1 MTTSPVPILDH
12 PTADEAVFRPENLL
26 ARAAAMSGRQRST
39 IPRCCLLDFDGE
51 LVPVAEER
59 FGAKPSPAW
68 PCFHTKLMIVEDGGV
83 EMGLIGGTVG
93 APFAVLVAEQLIAS
107 GCRHVIGYSSA
118 GAVATDLLLPCLV
131 VPDRA
136 LRDEGTS
143 YHYLPP
149 RPWAEARGRL
159 PGVLA
164 RLAGD
169 CGLRVHRGST
179 WTTDAPYRETNTQIT
194 RHRAS
199 GILTVEMEA
208 AALMTLAQVRAVEI
222 ASLLHVTN
230 SFATAEN
237 DFHKGPADINEK
249 VILCCLNTFSEV
261 LGEGGGRGAEGSHE
275 GA

>member
-1 MTTSPVPILDH
+1 MTTSPMPILDH
-12 PTADEAVFRPENLL
+12 PTGDRAVFLPENLL

-51 LVPVAEER
+51 LVPVARER
-59 FGAKPSPAW
+59 FGAKPSAAW
-68 PCFHTKLMIVEDGGV
+68 PCFHTKLLIIEADGI

-107 GCRHVIGYSSA
+107 GCRHIIGYSSA
-118 GAVATDLLLPCLV
+118 GAVAADLSLPCLV

-149 RPWAEARGRL
+149 QAWVEARGRL
-159 PGVLA
+159 PGTLA
-164 RLAGD
+164 RLAAA

-179 WTTDAPYRETNTQIT
+179 WTTDAPYRETDAEIT
-194 RHRAS
+194 RHRAN

-208 AALMTLAQVRAVEI
+208 AALMALAETREAEI

-230 SFATAEN
+230 AFATAEN

-249 VILCCLNTFSEV
+249 IIRCCLNTFSAA
-261 LGEGGGRGAEGSHE
+261 LDGGDGNRECGGPS
-275 GA
+275 